1 MKNLKYLTCAMVI
14 ALMLIL
20 AGCNLKQGARE
31 TGDAINTGVENIVE
45 GVKQTPK
52 AIGDAANNL
61 DKKINE

>member
-1 MKNLKYLTCAMVI
+1 MKNLTLLTGVMLA
-14 ALMLIL
+14 ALLL
-20 AGCNLKQGARE
+20 AGCNVKQGARE

-45 GVKQTPK
+45 GVKQAPK